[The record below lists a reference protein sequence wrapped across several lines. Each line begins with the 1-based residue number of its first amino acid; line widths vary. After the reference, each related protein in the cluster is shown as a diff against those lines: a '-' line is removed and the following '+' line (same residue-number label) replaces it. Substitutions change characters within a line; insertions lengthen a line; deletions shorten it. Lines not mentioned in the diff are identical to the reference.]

1 MEKGS
6 YFRDPAK
13 KVYMNRNSSIKEL
26 LAHIRERPATYLGS
40 PSVPKLK
47 AFLDGYYLAR
57 WEMKEGHDNFG
68 TMNEFQDMV
77 QERFSIVQTFGWDR
91 ILEFFAGGG
100 EREGFDLFWKL
111 WDEHVSNQEENP
123 DSEKGNSDDCNS

>member
-1 MEKGS
+1 M
-6 YFRDPAK
+6 
-13 KVYMNRNSSIKEL
+13 
-26 LAHIRERPATYLGS
+26 YLGS
-40 PSVPKLK
+40 PSVTKLK
-47 AFLDGYYLAR
+47 AFLDGYHLAR

-77 QERFSIVQTFGWDR
+77 QERFSIVQSFGWDS

-100 EREGFDLFWKL
+100 EREGLDLFWKL
-111 WDEHVSNQEENP
+111 WDEHVSNQEENS